1 MSQSHTASAGVS
13 RLRQRALIAAS
24 VAGIAALAVGGAA
37 AADEAKPG
45 DALYEIDRALEDLG
59 INDGGDEERLEE
71 AEELVDED
79 EVELAL
85 EAAEEALEDM
95 DELEG
100 DEAEELSGLLNA
112 AQSVL
117 TNGSEQSLER
127 RTQVAE
133 MLVFMAT
140 TDLKG
145 KEFGQAVSQHARGTW
160 VDPEAVDEET
170 TEDETVAEGD
180 EVTGEDEIVD
190 EELTLD
196 DEKAAAKAEKAA
208 EKAEAK
214 AAKAAEKAAKK
225 AEKSAGKANKG
236 KKN

>member
-190 EELTLD
+190 E
-196 DEKAAAKAEKAA
+196 
-208 EKAEAK
+208 
-214 AAKAAEKAAKK
+214 
-225 AEKSAGKANKG
+225 
-236 KKN
+236 

>member
-1 MSQSHTASAGVS
+1 MSQSHTAPAGVS

-71 AEELVDED
+71 AQELVEED
-79 EVELAL
+79 DVEGAL

-160 VDPEAVDEET
+160 VDPEAVEET
-170 TEDETVAEGD
+170 AGDETAEDENIVDGD
-180 EVTGEDEIVD
+180 E
-190 EELTLD
+190 LSD
-196 DEKAAAKAEKAA
+196 DESLTIESTEAPTKAE
-208 EKAEAK
+208 E
-214 AAKAAEKAAKK
+214 KAAEKAAKK
-225 AEKSAGKANKG
+225 AEKAAAKAGKSKG
-236 KKN
+236 KNK

>member
-45 DALYEIDRALEDLG
+45 DALYEIDRALE
-59 INDGGDEERLEE
+59 
-71 AEELVDED
+71 
-79 EVELAL
+79 
-85 EAAEEALEDM
+85 AAEEALEDM

-117 TNGSEQSLER
+117 SNGSEQSLER

-145 KEFGQAVSQHARGTW
+145 KEFGQAVSQHARGIW
-160 VDPEAVDEET
+160 VDPETVDEET

-225 AEKSAGKANKG
+225 AEKSAGKVNKG

>member
-1 MSQSHTASAGVS
+1 MSQTHTATAGVS

-71 AEELVDED
+71 AEELVEED

-85 EAAEEALEDM
+85 EAAEDALEDM
-95 DELEG
+95 EELEG

-112 AQSVL
+112 AENVL
-117 TNGSEQSLER
+117 KNGSEQSLER

-145 KEFGQAVSQHARGTW
+145 KEFGQAVSQHARGIW
-160 VDPEAVDEET
+160 VDPETVDEET
-170 TEDETVAEGD
+170 TEGD
-180 EVTGEDEIVD
+180 EVTGDDEIVD
-190 EELTLD
+190 EELTLED
-196 DEKAAAKAEKAA
+196 DKAAAKAEKAA
-208 EKAEAK
+208 AKAEAK

-225 AEKSAGKANKG
+225 AEKAANKG
-236 KKN
+236 KAGKGKNK